1 MANEGSSEQQDE
13 LPISEHAQRTNHP
26 PQVQVASNTQN
37 NFFVNLPA
45 DISLP
50 EPEEFNK
57 YPPEVRAFWLAAA
70 AEEQKARHAWV
81 FAEQKIR
88 AEEWRGQRHN
98 KLISMLLGL
107 ILAATLILTGT
118 YLINQGHSLSGYF
131 WALLGAAWL
140 VSAAIFGFRPTQTP
154 ASELDSNSPT
164 PPH

>member
-1 MANEGSSEQQDE
+1 MKVPPHDKTNFQDQVTPSVRITRHRFTSRAIPKTISS
-13 LPISEHAQRTNHP
+13 
-26 PQVQVASNTQN
+26 
-37 NFFVNLPA
+37 
-45 DISLP
+45 
-50 EPEEFNK
+50 
-57 YPPEVRAFWLAAA
+57 FWLAAA